1 MAQSST
7 RYVGMDGPQE
17 SSPGAYAA
25 TAHDAEVTV
34 RGAIGTRQADIDQL
48 VQNCSR
54 VFRSCGISYRGRGRR
69 ATGISTAIA
78 QEDRGLGIGLLVV
91 I

>member
-17 SSPGAYAA
+17 SSPGAYVAI
-25 TAHDAEVTV
+25 AHDAEVTV

-48 VQNCSR
+48 VRQR
-54 VFRSCGISYRGRGRR
+54 Q
-69 ATGISTAIA
+69 STATH
-78 QEDRGLGIGLLVV
+78 LVFV
-91 I
+91 YEARPCGYRLCRDLMNKGHVC